1 MALHSS
7 LPRLLHCSNLAQH
20 SCEFVFHFVSHV
32 QVAGL
37 LLLLLLPLHHR
48 AVLLGIRPHLH
59 STLPRQSTGY
69 RRHLVPLFV
78 WIDHEEAKWTSV
90 QDENYVARESPYLMQ
105 RNCLRVSCSNGVS
118 SKRYDRLLVAGRS
131 RSHVMRVRRTFLPA
145 PLGTNATRS

>member
-7 LPRLLHCSNLAQH
+7 LPRLLHCSNPAQH

-37 LLLLLLPLHHR
+37 LLLLLPLHHR
-48 AVLLGIRPHLH
+48 AVLLGIRPHLR

-90 QDENYVARESPYLMQ
+90 QDENYVARESPYLMPKETAYASPAAMLF
-105 RNCLRVSCSNGVS
+105 RPSAMTACW
-118 SKRYDRLLVAGRS
+118 LLAG
-131 RSHVMRVRRTFLPA
+131 HI
-145 PLGTNATRS
+145 AT